1 VAARRSINSK
11 VAVTIQPVSALLIYV
26 MRPFLVITRTIKIA
40 LRALARN
47 TLRSGLTA
55 LGIIIGVGTIIAMLG
70 IGNGAKAQVE
80 AQVANLGRNVI
91 MVYPGSSSSGT
102 GVKLGYGSSVTLTPD
117 DAEAIDR
124 EIDDVECVSPEV
136 YSYTQVVAGNQN
148 WKTKLYGESPAY
160 FQIRQWPLEEGD
172 IFTDADVRSATKVA
186 VIGSSTAQ
194 QLFGEES
201 PVGETVRVQ
210 NVPFTIVGLLTS
222 KGFSVKGHDQDNVL
236 IVPYT
241 TAITRLMG
249 RNTILYGIN
258 IEAAQDSDL
267 PEVQERIRE
276 LLRQRHRLASSKDDD
291 FFVRSQQDIA
301 ETATATA
308 HTMTLLLGAIASI
321 SLLVGG
327 IGIMNIMLVS
337 VTERTRE
344 IGIRM
349 AVGAKGR
356 DILRQFLVEAFTLS
370 SLGGAIGIATGVGA
384 SKLFAS
390 LGQWPTLISPSSVV
404 IAFLFSGGVGIFFG
418 FYPAHKAAR
427 LDPIDAL
434 RYE

>member
-1 VAARRSINSK
+1 VRAFFT
-11 VAVTIQPVSALLIYV
+11 TI
-26 MRPFLVITRTIKIA
+26 RIA
-40 LRALARN
+40 LRALRRN
-47 TLRSGLTA
+47 KLRSGLTA

-80 AQVANLGRNVI
+80 AQVASLGRNVI
-91 MVYPGSSSSGT
+91 MVYPGSSSSGS
-102 GVKLGYGSSVTLTPD
+102 GVKLGYGSSVTLSPD
-117 DAEAIDR
+117 DADAIDR
-124 EIDDVECVSPEV
+124 EIEDAELVSPEV
-136 YSYTQVVAGNQN
+136 YSYTQIVAGNQN
-148 WKTKLYGESPAY
+148 WKTKLYGESPSY
-160 FQIRQWPLEEGD
+160 FEIRNWPLEEGE
-172 IFTDADVRSATKVA
+172 IFTDADVRSGTKVA
-186 VIGSSTAQ
+186 IIGRTTAQ
-194 QLFGEES
+194 QLFGDES
-201 PVGETVRVQ
+201 PVGKTVRVQ
-210 NVPFTIVGLLTS
+210 NVPFKITGVLTA

-236 IVPYT
+236 FVPYT
-241 TAITRLMG
+241 TAISRLMG
-249 RNTILYGIN
+249 RNTSLYGIN
-258 IEAAQDSDL
+258 IQAAEDCDM
-267 PEVQERIRE
+267 PAVQEKISE
-276 LLRQRHRLASSKDDD
+276 LLRQRHRISSSKEDD

-308 HTMTLLLGAIASI
+308 KTMTLLLGAIASV
-321 SLLVGG
+321 SLVVGG

-356 DILRQFLVEAFTLS
+356 HILRQFLVEAFTLS
-370 SLGGAIGIATGVGA
+370 SLGGAMGIAAGVGA

-404 IAFLFSGGVGIFFG
+404 IAFLFSGGVGVFFG
-418 FYPAHKAAR
+418 FYPAHKASR